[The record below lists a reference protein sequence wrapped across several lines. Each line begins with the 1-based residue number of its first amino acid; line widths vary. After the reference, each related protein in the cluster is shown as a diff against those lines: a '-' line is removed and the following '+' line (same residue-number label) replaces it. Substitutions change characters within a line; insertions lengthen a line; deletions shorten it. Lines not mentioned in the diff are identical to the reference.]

1 MNNAEYNEN
10 PNLTENYESK
20 HESYRKK
27 KTANKKPSNKQYIS
41 NSSNNISI
49 ELNKKPNLKT
59 EYNQYNPYNQMTT
72 NKVNDSFSKRQN
84 NNLELSQRNS
94 DRKLKL
100 VPAEM
105 KFTPEYNETSIKRSK
120 ESARGVSSFYEIDL
134 KIQNQELKTLVDS
147 LKEVKLIYYNV
158 YLKS

>member
-1 MNNAEYNEN
+1 MNNAEYYEN
-10 PNLTENYESK
+10 PNLTENNESK
-20 HESYRKK
+20 HESYRKN
-27 KTANKKPSNKQYIS
+27 KTANKKPSNKQS
-41 NSSNNISI
+41 MNNNNNNISI

-59 EYNQYNPYNQMTT
+59 EYNQYNPYNQMTR

-84 NNLELSQRNS
+84 NNLESSQQNS

-100 VPAEM
+100 VPAE
-105 KFTPEYNETSIKRSK
+105 KKSPSEYNETSKRSK
-120 ESARGVSSFYEIDL
+120 ESVRGVSSFYEIDL

-147 LKEVKLIYYNV
+147 QKEVKLIYNNV